1 MGTFAAEGK
10 STPRRGAECPFSL
23 MPRRCRGISLP
34 PSRRSRDTS
43 LAEGGKAAPE
53 GAAGRCTPRVLVPLR
68 STAWASP
75 PTEGCKGRVRKT
87 AGGAEPR
94 PYGRARRVRSHI
106 VGRGAVGQQ
115 RVYYEARLGDGGG
128 AKREGT
134 KCAVLHGGFC
144 FVRTFRGKTG
154 SHNNCGKRCGNC
166 AKPLAER
173 VRGGCKTLFFVGRW

>member
-1 MGTFAAEGK
+1 
-10 STPRRGAECPFSL
+10 

-43 LAEGGKAAPE
+43 LAEGGRSSAPA
-53 GAAGRCTPRVLVPLR
+53 GAAGRCGHRPLR
-68 STAWASP
+68 KVYQSAAVKRREGQSP
-75 PTEGCKGRVRKT
+75 SPTD
-87 AGGAEPR
+87 GAT
-94 PYGRARRVRSHI
+94 RVRSYN
-106 VGRGAVGQQ
+106 VSPSVTAKGRDTSLAEGGEFCACGRGE
-115 RVYYEARLGDGGG
+115 RFITARLGDGGG

-154 SHNNCGKRCGNC
+154 SHNNGGKRCGNC

-173 VRGGCKTLFFVGRW
+173 VRGGCITLFFVGRW